1 MEVGCSPN
9 SQALSYERFY
19 NLNLRFYLET
29 NCTAAGKVAGTC
41 GCFAM
46 YLSLPMPLHWMSVL
60 GGQSYVD
67 RSSGVQL
74 RGENGMNECLMK
86 GVLVHLVY
94 QMNLYKDPFGQKLS
108 SAL

>member
-1 MEVGCSPN
+1 MKDFI
-9 SQALSYERFY
+9 RY
-19 NLNLRFYLET
+19 NLHLRFYLEI
-29 NCTAAGKVAGTC
+29 NCSAAGKVAGTC

-46 YLSLPMPLHWMSVL
+46 YLSLPMPLHWVSVL

-86 GVLVHLVY
+86 DVLGSASGPDEPL
-94 QMNLYKDPFGQKLS
+94 QRPF
-108 SAL
+108 